1 LDLLVLFGFLSKVAE
16 DVVQYKVTVGLLGE
30 NESLGESLVGLAL
43 VGDLADDLNDDVGVR
58 ALGVDVGDADLGV
71 LEVES
76 LDALVDGLCLSVLY
90 L

>member
-30 NESLGESLVGLAL
+30 NESLGEALVGLAL